1 VSDGVE
7 SSSNVVQVVG
17 VETSNGNT
25 AIHGHVNGVL
35 LTDLVDLVL
44 VESSESE
51 HTNLTGN
58 VIPVVFVS

>member
-1 VSDGVE
+1 ME

-17 VETSNGNT
+17 VKSSNGDT

-35 LTDLVDLVL
+35 LTELVDLVL

-51 HTNLTGN
+51 HTNLAGN
-58 VIPVVFVS
+58 VVPVVFVS